1 MLYKFIIFITQ
12 QYVIFFFKYL
22 HIAIVMYY
30 IITTKIKE
38 NNMNGITDAEMNILN
53 AIFEKS
59 LTMREISIKTK
70 KI

>member
-1 MLYKFIIFITQ
+1 
-12 QYVIFFFKYL
+12 
-22 HIAIVMYY
+22 
-30 IITTKIKE
+30 
-38 NNMNGITDAEMNILN
+38 MNGITDAEMNILN